1 MAYGASLL
9 LISAISAIAYL
20 LALHDLRAKPEPR
33 APGAAGFVPEI
44 PKGDAAAGQ
53 ADPVQ
58 QQETPQL
65 AVGLEDISKGIDQ
78 SAKAGEPWRDP
89 PRQTSPTATA
99 HFLPAWLNP
108 GSSTTQVD

>member
-1 MAYGASLL
+1 MAYGASLI

-33 APGAAGFVPEI
+33 GPVGPGISPEV

-65 AVGLEDISKGIDQ
+65 AEGLEDISKGIDQ
-78 SAKAGEPWRDP
+78 SSKVGEPWRDP
-89 PRQTSPTATA
+89 PRPTSPTETA